1 MASETYRHPTRR
13 EITSELFDR
22 MRRVNAATGT
32 ISALLRSRDAS
43 ATALSDALQ
52 ALEHDLV
59 LAASEAERAR
69 ARIKSLGTL
78 R

>member
-1 MASETYRHPTRR
+1 MASETYHHPTRR
-13 EITSELFDR
+13 EITNALFDR
-22 MRRVNAATGT
+22 LRRVNAAAGT

-43 ATALSDALQ
+43 ATALSDALE

-69 ARIKSLGTL
+69 ARIKP
-78 R
+78 